1 MNGMILS
8 PENEIY
14 DSENLRAAFLLFMQ
28 HVNSTVKP
36 KTLSTYC
43 SDALFIWSQLPDRWV
58 WQIVDDTTISDKDWQ
73 ARLKNYIRQ
82 DITAAR
88 SCPDKDARSYT
99 KHFWQLIIFLR
110 IFRCI
115 EKGQQATPRRIGE

>member
-1 MNGMILS
+1 MSGMILS
-8 PENEIY
+8 PKNETY
-14 DSENLRAAFLLFMQ
+14 NSEKLRAAFLLFMQ
-28 HVNSTVKP
+28 HVNPAVKP

-58 WQIVDDTTISDKDWQ
+58 WQIVDDTTVPDNDWQ
-73 ARLKNYIRQ
+73 TRIKNYIRQ

-115 EKGQQATPRRIGE
+115 ENGQLATPRRIGE